1 LEEEGE
7 IPPKDVRDSPAEA
20 DVEEIPVENDD
31 VVGENVVAPKDT
43 TKSRETG
50 AGPAGVEGRDGSF
63 ALPVFRV
70 QILAT
75 SSEHS
80 AMEAKK
86 RVEKKLGFAAYV
98 SFVDGMYKVRVGDCS
113 SREEADKVRERC
125 RGAGYSDA
133 WIVTD
138 VMKGP

>member
-1 LEEEGE
+1 MLRRKRRRRVQE
-7 IPPKDVRDSPAEA
+7 IPQSSLSDLAFLLLMFFITSMDFTIEQGLPFVLPSAQRSVTIE
-20 DVEEIPVENDD
+20 VEP
-31 VVGENVVAPKDT
+31 GE
-43 TKSRETG
+43 
-50 AGPAGVEGRDGSF
+50 
-63 ALPVFRV
+63 VFRV

-75 SSEHS
+75 SSEQS